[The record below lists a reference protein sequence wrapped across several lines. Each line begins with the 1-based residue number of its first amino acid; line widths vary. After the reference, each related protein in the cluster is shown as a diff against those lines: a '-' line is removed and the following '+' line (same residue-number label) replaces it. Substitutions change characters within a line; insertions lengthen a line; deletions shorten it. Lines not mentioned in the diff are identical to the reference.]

1 MKSLSIFALGLVNV
15 TLGSENMSSF
25 MEYVSKHG
33 KTYKTVEEFEMRFS
47 LYNKVDAQIRAHQ
60 ERNDVSH

>member
-1 MKSLSIFALGLVNV
+1 LVNV

-33 KTYKTVEEFEMRFS
+33 KTYKTVEEFEMRLS
-47 LYNKVDAQIRAHQ
+47 LYNKVEAQIRAHQ